1 MHNSNLELLTLNHGL
16 LCTLFIL
23 RDGILLEQANQRDLT
38 CSRFQGVKPVSSPV
52 KHIKPNEV
60 GFRSPP
66 PYFFLHWR
74 WILVATGSKLRPN
87 PRYIHRSPVAPRDGS
102 GNTLNW

>member
-38 CSRFQGVKPVSSPV
+38 CSRFQGAEAS
-52 KHIKPNEV
+52 E
-60 GFRSPP
+60 F
-66 PYFFLHWR
+66 
-74 WILVATGSKLRPN
+74 
-87 PRYIHRSPVAPRDGS
+87 PREAY
-102 GNTLNW
+102 